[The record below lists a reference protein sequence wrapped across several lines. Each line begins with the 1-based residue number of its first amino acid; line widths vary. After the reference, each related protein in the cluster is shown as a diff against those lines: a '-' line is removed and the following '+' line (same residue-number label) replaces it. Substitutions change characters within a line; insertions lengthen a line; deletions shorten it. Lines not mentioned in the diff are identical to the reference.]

1 MVSPDLPAPLPPFDI
16 DAARRA
22 VPAEPQSSDLGPW
35 RVRIDQIDREVVRL
49 LNERLSCAHEIGA
62 IKKRLDMPVY
72 VPTREQDVID
82 NVIGANRGPLADAS
96 VRRLFERVID
106 ETRSSERHQYDHG
119 SGDAQPGDSTS

>member
-16 DAARRA
+16 DAARRS
-22 VPAEPQSSDLGPW
+22 VPDEPQPSDLGPW

-49 LNERLSCAHEIGA
+49 LNERLACAHEIGA

-106 ETRSSERHQYDHG
+106 ETRSSERHQYDQ
-119 SGDAQPGDSTS
+119 DAPELRPGNPTT